1 MSNWIKGKV
10 GDLLQGLESGVS
22 VNGYDRVPMPDE
34 RSVLKV
40 SSVTYGIFNSDS
52 AKPIKEKDAGRAKC
66 NPRKGQIIISRSN
79 TPELV
84 GASAL
89 VDQDYPHR
97 YLSDKLWQTV
107 PRPNIQLCTKWLAF
121 VLSSPEVRYKLSQ
134 LATGSSNSMKN
145 ITKDGLLSLPVLI
158 PPYSEQKI
166 ISNALEQWDAAIE
179 KTEAL
184 IDAKERQFGW
194 LCQKFFTPNND
205 LTLSWQRRKI
215 GEFVKQRKEK
225 SPPTEDVPL
234 YSLTIEDGVTAKTE
248 RYNRE
253 FLVKD
258 KGNKT
263 YKVVHPNDI
272 VFNPANLR
280 WGAIARSE
288 VPHKVVLSPI
298 YEVYQILDEKINAD
312 FLKYALTCKRQVG
325 VFATKT
331 EGTLIERMAVKADV
345 FELCEISVPQDKEQQ
360 KKIAETLNSAQQEIT
375 LLKKLADQYRTQKRG
390 LMQKLLSGEWHIKN
404 KEAA

>member
-145 ITKDGLLSLPVLI
+145 ITKDELLSLPVLI

-194 LCQKFFTPNND
+194 LIHHMVGENQIND
-205 LTLSWQRRKI
+205 QWP
-215 GEFVKQRKEK
+215 E
-225 SPPTEDVPL
+225 
-234 YSLTIEDGVTAKTE
+234 YSLGELFVVSTHVSKSSSICDDGKNFIVDMGSISRQGLLLTHKRTNLHIDMLQKGELVMPKDDIGGGNIIGKVAVIDSDEKYVCGDHVYRLKAKHEINTYFAKYVINSVPINKRLRAKANGTSQLGLGKKDVLKQAIRLPELSVQQNIANTLNTAKE
-248 RYNRE
+248 
-253 FLVKD
+253 
-258 KGNKT
+258 
-263 YKVVHPNDI
+263 
-272 VFNPANLR
+272 
-280 WGAIARSE
+280 
-288 VPHKVVLSPI
+288 
-298 YEVYQILDEKINAD
+298 
-312 FLKYALTCKRQVG
+312 
-325 VFATKT
+325 
-331 EGTLIERMAVKADV
+331 
-345 FELCEISVPQDKEQQ
+345 EIK
-360 KKIAETLNSAQQEIT
+360 